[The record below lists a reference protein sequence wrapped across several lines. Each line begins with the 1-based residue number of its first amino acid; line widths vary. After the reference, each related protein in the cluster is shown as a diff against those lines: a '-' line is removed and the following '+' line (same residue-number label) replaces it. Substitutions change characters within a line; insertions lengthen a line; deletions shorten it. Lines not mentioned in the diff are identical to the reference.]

1 MTRQIKKSLNTVL
14 ARWYFFTAATVLAVG
29 HTTPDLSTATS
40 DAASVFFVV
49 VTVYAMMRHFMV
61 RCYPTGA
68 VANLS
73 YGRGWITPTTMS
85 MVAQAGPTSVGPV
98 SVDAGSGIPVWAIAS
113 EHTTSCDSS
122 TSCQRRLPQWLQS
135 KSKSAQNSRSP
146 NSTATAVAVKNRCTV
161 LVLQDIVIAL
171 LQIQQPGFASRNSI
185 RCNNT
190 HLKRVFCCL
199 VPRIQWWHGRELL
212 RKRRVSPYRPVMR
225 IPFVLPPMASH
236 PLMAVKS
243 CMIRRLS
250 EWLQSQPKIRDPP
263 TQ

>member
-135 KSKSAQNSRSP
+135 KSAQNSRSP
-146 NSTATAVAVKNRCTV
+146 NSVVTVVAAYTVRRWLRCILT
-161 LVLQDIVIAL
+161 
-171 LQIQQPGFASRNSI
+171 FSASLIIPVQLIFVSR
-185 RCNNT
+185 T
-190 HLKRVFCCL
+190 YCL
-199 VPRIQWWHGRELL
+199 TSTMIL
-212 RKRRVSPYRPVMR
+212 R
-225 IPFVLPPMASH
+225 L
-236 PLMAVKS
+236 
-243 CMIRRLS
+243 
-250 EWLQSQPKIRDPP
+250 
-263 TQ
+263 

>member
-29 HTTPDLSTATS
+29 CGSPDLSTATS

-73 YGRGWITPTTMS
+73 YGRGRITPTTMS

-98 SVDAGSGIPVWAIAS
+98 PVDTGTSTPVWAIANS
-113 EHTTSCDSS
+113 VEAFAIASFY
-122 TSCQRRLPQWLQS
+122 CQRRLPQWLQS

-146 NSTATAVAVKNRCTV
+146 NSVVTVVAAYTVRRWLRCILT
-161 LVLQDIVIAL
+161 
-171 LQIQQPGFASRNSI
+171 FSASLIIPVQLIFVSR
-185 RCNNT
+185 T
-190 HLKRVFCCL
+190 YCL
-199 VPRIQWWHGRELL
+199 TSTMIL
-212 RKRRVSPYRPVMR
+212 R
-225 IPFVLPPMASH
+225 L
-236 PLMAVKS
+236 
-243 CMIRRLS
+243 
-250 EWLQSQPKIRDPP
+250 
-263 TQ
+263 